1 MTANTRKL
9 GIVAGSGEMP
19 LRIVRACE
27 RAARP
32 YFVVAVDEFAGEIGK
47 ATPHARV
54 RISKIGAAIAALKR
68 NACKDVVFAGKLQR
82 PDGGR
87 VKLRPDWGGLVFLVT
102 NWGVL
107 RGHDDGI
114 HRAIANML
122 ARHGLRIVS
131 PLEAA
136 PELAAKPGCLTGTQP
151 NDALRASFPRA
162 LRLAK
167 EHGATKQG
175 QAVVVRDGAILA
187 SEGRAGTD
195 AMLAAL
201 GKEVG
206 AGAILAKA
214 MAPNQL
220 PTIDPPAI
228 GESTIRHAA
237 AAGLAGIV
245 VEAGRSVIVDEE
257 SVRARAD
264 DAGLFVCAASTD
276 AP

>member
-1 MTANTRKL
+1 MTSASRKL
-9 GIVAGSGEMP
+9 GIVAGAGEMP
-19 LRIVRACE
+19 LQIARACE
-27 RAARP
+27 RAGKG
-32 YFVVAVDEFAGEIGK
+32 YHIVAVDEFAGPISK
-47 ATPHARV
+47 RMPHTRV
-54 RISKIGAAIAALKR
+54 PISKIGASIAAMKR
-68 NACKDVVFAGKLQR
+68 ADCKDVVFAGKLQR

-87 VKLRPDWGGLVFLVT
+87 VKLRPDWGGIVFLVT

-122 ARHGLRIVS
+122 ARYGMKVVS

-136 PELAAKPGCLTGTQP
+136 PELAAKPGAITRAQP
-151 NDALRASFPRA
+151 GEQMTAQIPVA

-167 EHGATKQG
+167 QHGATKQG
-175 QAVVVRDGAILA
+175 QAVVVRDGAVVA
-187 SEGRAGTD
+187 RETRAGTD

-201 GKEVG
+201 ADGVGKG
-206 AGAILAKA
+206 AVLAKA

-228 GESTIRHAA
+228 GESTVRHAV

-245 VEAGRSVIVDEE
+245 IEAGRSVVVDEDR
-257 SVRARAD
+257 VRACADEAGIFVYAGSAD
-264 DAGLFVCAASTD
+264 DA
-276 AP
+276 

>member
-1 MTANTRKL
+1 MTQGARKL
-9 GIVAGSGEMP
+9 GIIAGAGEIP
-19 LRIVRACE
+19 LRIVRACQ
-27 RAARP
+27 RASRP
-32 YFVVAVDEFAGEIGK
+32 YHVIAVDEFAEPIGN
-47 ATPHARV
+47 ATPHTRV
-54 RISKIGAAIAALKR
+54 PISKIGAAITALKR

-87 VKLRPDWGGLVFLVT
+87 VKLRRDWGGIVFLAT

-122 ARHGLRIVS
+122 ARHGLRVVS

-136 PELAAKPGCLTGTQP
+136 PELAAKPGCLTRTEP
-151 NDALRASFPRA
+151 SEKLKASFPAA

-167 EHGATKQG
+167 QHGATKRG

-201 GKEVG
+201 GAAGGSG
-206 AGAILAKA
+206 AVLAKA

-237 AAGLAGIV
+237 AAGLAGVV
-245 VEAGRSVIVDEE
+245 VEAGRSVIVDEAR
-257 SVRARAD
+257 VRASAD
-264 DAGLFVCAASTD
+264 DAGLFLYASAAEAS
-276 AP
+276 